1 MLLWLLFIIEKL
13 EAQLYVIA
21 GQISNFDIDSA
32 TGWISVKSSLD
43 RDAADVSQSGG
54 VYALYVKVGNT
65 VVQKHFQCY
74 LSCYL
79 W

>member
-1 MLLWLLFIIEKL
+1 MVIIYYFKEIM
-13 EAQLYVIA
+13 QLYVIT

-54 VYALYVKVGNT
+54 VYALYVKVGQSI
-65 VVQKHFQCY
+65 VSVI
-74 LSCYL
+74 
-79 W
+79 